1 MQHIVIT
8 MTGKPIDPA
17 VNNIHK
23 NTSNPLTIFVN
34 KFFTQTCLIILKKNI
49 NKKLLII
56 I

>member
-23 NTSNPLTIFVN
+23 NTSKPLTIFDVVIIRYN
-34 KFFTQTCLIILKKNI
+34 KSIIKFYIKNFM
-49 NKKLLII
+49 
-56 I
+56 